1 MGFSEARHVIVY
13 DNLPT
18 VEVLEHKADARGN
31 VYTLQKPINYCGVWV
46 PPGFECD
53 GASVPRALWGVV
65 FPPNDKQAMYAAIFH
80 DYCYRTHP
88 VAWSRWEADK
98 AFYTL
103 MRMGGVPY
111 LRAQKAYWGVRLF
124 GNSAWEAGGKNQ

>member
-1 MGFSEARHVIVY
+1 MAATEAKHVIIY

-18 VEVLEHKADARGN
+18 VEVVEHRADDRGN
-31 VYTLQKPINYCGVWV
+31 IYTLVKPINYCGVWV

-53 GASVPRALWGVV
+53 GASVPRMLWGAV
-65 FPPNDKQAMYAAIFH
+65 FPPGDVQAMYAAVFH

-88 VAWSRWEADK
+88 VAWTRSGADT
-98 AFYTL
+98 AFYDL
-103 MRMGGVPY
+103 MRAGGVPY

-124 GNSAWEAGGKNQ
+124 GKSAWEAGGKNQ